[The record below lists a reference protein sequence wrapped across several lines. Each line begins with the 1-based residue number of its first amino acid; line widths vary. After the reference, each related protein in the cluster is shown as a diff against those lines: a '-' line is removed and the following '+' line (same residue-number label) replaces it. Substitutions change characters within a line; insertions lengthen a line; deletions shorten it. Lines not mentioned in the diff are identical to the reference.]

1 MIIFQHYTSI
11 CTHQLQILHKKFS
24 ISPFCLQYSI
34 TQDNN
39 SMKSDFPIF
48 SNRPLIYLDSAAT
61 TQKPQYVIDKVTQY
75 LSTSN
80 ANIHRGAELYL
91 DSKKSYQEL
100 IHAGKEYSTV
110 YSANATHAIN
120 EIALMIERSAK
131 VRSGDQIII
140 QRDNHHAN
148 IVPWM
153 ILAQKTG
160 ATIVWFDTHNASSE
174 KITTE
179 RTKIIALTLVTNVT
193 GAIYPWKNL
202 WSTLGNEIYTIV
214 DASQALPHHLLDIDS
229 LDASFAVATAH
240 KYYALTWLWMYT
252 AKTNLLRELT
262 PGIGGGGAINFV
274 REDGFE
280 FAGMPYRHE
289 PGTPNVVAAVSLLA
303 AIKYLGDKKEMIRM
317 NEASLISN
325 FLTWF
330 EQIQDRFDMLA
341 SPTGSSVGIF
351 SLVPK
356 IGHISDYSNYLWEQ
370 NIAVRSGQHCCEPYH
385 TICNISGTL
394 RVSFGAYTAHEDID
408 TFFRALKSSY
418 DYV

>member
-1 MIIFQHYTSI
+1 
-11 CTHQLQILHKKFS
+11 
-24 ISPFCLQYSI
+24 
-34 TQDNN
+34 
-39 SMKSDFPIF
+39 MKSDFPIF

-61 TQKPQYVIDKVTQY
+61 TQKPQYVINKVTEY

-80 ANIHRGAELYL
+80 ANIHRGGYTISDESAELYL

-100 IHAGKEYSTV
+100 VHAGKEYSTV

-160 ATIVWFDTHNASSE
+160 ATIVWLDTHNTSSE
-174 KITTE
+174 NITKQLQQIVTE

-193 GAIYPWKNL
+193 GAIYPWKDL
-202 WSTLGNEIYTIV
+202 WSTLGNEIYTVV

-262 PGIGGGGAINFV
+262 PGIGWGGAINFV

-303 AIKYLGDKKEMIRM
+303 AIEYLRDKQEMIRM

-330 EQIQDRFDMLA
+330 EQIQDRFDMLT

-356 IGHISDYSNYLWEQ
+356 IGHIRDYSDYLWEQ
-370 NIAVRSGQHCCEPYH
+370 NIAVRAGQHCCEPYH

-394 RVSFGAYTAHEDID
+394 RVSFGAYTSQEDID
-408 TFFRALKSSY
+408 TFFRVLKSSY